1 MSRPPGAERRISTPL
16 VLTAASAMLA
26 VAGVVVLSAQD
37 PAPTPV
43 PSPGDERE
51 ALHVDDT
58 SPESVAESF
67 YDAWRRRRWPEALHI
82 SVGRARQDVLEK
94 EARDAALS
102 HDERV
107 VAERMWDALAHAP
120 LSLELD
126 EVEMLGGERY
136 RLRGIAEYQ
145 FVGQPYRRRVSFLA
159 VQEAEGH
166 YRVTQ
171 MDLGEVLTQ
180 LPDLFR
186 GTNPEGS

>member
-1 MSRPPGAERRISTPL
+1 ML
-16 VLTAASAMLA
+16 V
-26 VAGVVVLSAQD
+26 VAGVIVLGVQDPD
-37 PAPTPV
+37 PAPPPTA
-43 PSPGDERE
+43 DEERE

-58 SPESVAESF
+58 SPESVVESF
-67 YDAWRRRRWPEALHI
+67 YDAWRRRRWPEALGI
-82 SVGRARQDVLEK
+82 AVGRARQDVLDKQE
-94 EARDAALS
+94 RDAALS

-126 EVEMLGGERY
+126 EVEMLGDEHY
-136 RLRGIAEYQ
+136 RLRGVAEYQ

-159 VQEAEGH
+159 EMESEGH

-171 MDLGEVLTQ
+171 MDLGEVLTE